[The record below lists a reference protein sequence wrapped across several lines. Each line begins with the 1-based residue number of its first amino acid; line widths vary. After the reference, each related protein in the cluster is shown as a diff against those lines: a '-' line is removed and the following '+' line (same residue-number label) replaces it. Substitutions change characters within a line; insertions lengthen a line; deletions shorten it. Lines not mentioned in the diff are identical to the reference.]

1 MSDNERRIDYQARE
15 DGIIALTFKAMDKQA
30 ADEFEVIAK
39 AASENPRSKMRTLY
53 DMRASDTPSRY
64 FVAMQAKLYEGF
76 PYPDDT
82 KTAYV
87 ITSGD
92 NAIWLRIL
100 RNQYRAKDKYAIFYN
115 FDDAVAWLLE

>member
-1 MSDNERRIDYQARE
+1 MSESERRIDYQARD
-15 DGIIALTFKAMDKQA
+15 DGIIVLTFKAMDRQA
-30 ADEFEVIAK
+30 ADEFAVIVK
-39 AASENPRSKMRTLY
+39 LAAENPRSKMRTLY
-53 DMRASDTPSRY
+53 DMRESDTPTRY
-64 FVAMQAKLYEGF
+64 FVAMQAQLYEGF

-87 ITSGD
+87 ISSGD

-100 RNQYRAKDKYAIFYN
+100 RNQYRAKDAYEIFYD